1 MQIEKDVKAEELR
14 VGDRA
19 LRLGRQRKLVN
30 RGQPTQQDTVLGGFL
45 SLHRLNL

>member
-1 MQIEKDVKAEELR
+1 MQIEKDVKEEELR

-30 RGQPTQQDTVLGGFL
+30 RGQPTQQDTVLGV